1 MFNANENRRRLRSDP
16 KWRRAELD
24 RDNAARRAR
33 YPKHKIKIS
42 EQNHRSYVKH
52 RTVRIAN
59 AVQYAKDHPK
69 NPEKERLYQRE
80 YAMTPKRKSSRRKY
94 LYGLTPEQYE
104 NMIINQ
110 GFKCA
115 ICGIHETA
123 IKGKRR
129 LCIDHC
135 HTTGKV
141 RGLLCP
147 NCNLMLGTARDNPDY
162 LREGAKYLETGGPVA
177 MPAI

>member
-1 MFNANENRRRLRSDP
+1 MFDANARRRERRVDP
-16 KWRRAELD
+16 NYRRAELD
-24 RDNAARRAR
+24 RDNASRRTK
-33 YPKHKIKIS
+33 YPTHKAKIA

-52 RTVRIAN
+52 RAVRIAN

-69 NPEKERLYQRE
+69 DPEKERTYQRE
-80 YAMTPKRKSSRRKY
+80 YAMTPKRKGTRRKY

-104 NMIINQ
+104 NMILEQ
-110 GFKCA
+110 EFKCA

-129 LCIDHC
+129 LCIDHN
-135 HTTGKV
+135 HVTGKV

-147 NCNLMLGTARDNPDY
+147 HCNLMLGTAKDDPNI
-162 LREGAKYLETGGPVA
+162 LREGAKYLEVKERS
-177 MPAI
+177 